1 MRCPHC
7 GVIVESSDTIC
18 PNCGREICE
27 IYTSPIPPVPEGEE
41 EAVEDDIYDTSVA
54 APEKRHFL
62 KETGEAL
69 IGKRTMRWSHFSL
82 LIIASLFLFLVGWIP
97 ASPEVSSIEVAA
109 TNTNL
114 SLQTD
119 GNVTMNFQVYPGN
132 IAQKN
137 LEIEVSDS
145 SVIKAEIVSLT
156 EGEGVAVLQVQV
168 TGLQEGSSTFKV
180 VSKNSSAESATI
192 NVSVENPLKISAIDA
207 FSPDTVS
214 IKKDDTYETSLYLAP
229 GGLTGSDVLVQTA
242 DSSVATIESTSFE
255 NVGDY
260 TLLTITIKGKGAGST
275 TIEVGAAD
283 GKTASEYLDVTVT
296 ENSFSF
302 SNFFNLF
309 TNNNKSSDQNSDTSG
324 SVAESS
330 DTDED
335 DDHDSDDSHENW
347 NHSQS
352 SNHNSGSSQSPSAT
366 NPGRNR

>member
-7 GVIVESSDTIC
+7 GVTVESNETIC
-18 PNCGREICE
+18 PNCGSEICE

-41 EAVEDDIYDTSVA
+41 DIEDDIYDTTVVT
-54 APEKRHFL
+54 PEKRHFL

-69 IGKRTMRWSHFSL
+69 IGRRTMRWSHFSVL
-82 LIIASLFLFLVGWIP
+82 FIASLLLFLVGWIP

-137 LEIEVSDS
+137 LGIEVSDS

-180 VSKNSSAESATI
+180 VSKNSSAENAAI
-192 NVSVENPLKISAIDA
+192 NVSVENPPKISAIDA
-207 FSPDTVS
+207 FSPASVS
-214 IKKDDTYETSLYLAP
+214 LKKDDTYETSLYLSP
-229 GGLTGSDVLVQTA
+229 GGLTSSDIIVKTA
-242 DSSVATIESTSFE
+242 DSTIASIENTSVEDA
-255 NVGDY
+255 GDL
-260 TLLTITIKGKGAGST
+260 TLLTITIKGKGTGST

-296 ENSFSF
+296 ESSFSF

-309 TNNNKSSDQNSDTSG
+309 TNNKSSSENSDTSDI
-324 SVAESS
+324 VTESS
-330 DTDED
+330 DENEDE
-335 DDHDSDDSHENW
+335 DHDSDDSYENW

-352 SNHNSGSSQSPSAT
+352 SDHNSGNSQTPSSMY
-366 NPGRNR
+366 PGRNR